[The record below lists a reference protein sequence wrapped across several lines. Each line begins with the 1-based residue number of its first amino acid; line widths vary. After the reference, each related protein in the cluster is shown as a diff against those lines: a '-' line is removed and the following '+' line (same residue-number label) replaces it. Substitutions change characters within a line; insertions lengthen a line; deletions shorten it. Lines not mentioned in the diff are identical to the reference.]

1 MKQRDVCVQRQ
12 STAELPEDLDIKSAS
27 LPILNLYSMCLAEV
41 EEAR

>member
-12 STAELPEDLDIKSAS
+12 STAELPENLDIKSDS
-27 LPILNLYSMCLAEV
+27 LSILNLYNICLAEV